1 MISKVQCAVLHLTE
15 KSLKCQ
21 TSTYEKIHKS
31 YGHFLGDNSLTNS
44 RKTFP
49 EIYR

>member
-1 MISKVQCAVLHLTE
+1 MISKVQCVVLHLTE
-15 KSLKCQ
+15 QSIKGQ

-31 YGHFLGDNSLTNS
+31 YGHFLGDYSLNNL

-49 EIYR
+49 EKYR